1 MRAHLCSET
10 QKIYFPIRVTDIS
23 FLLNAGL
30 DLSLTEFS
38 GSLQLALPVNELSS
52 KDRDIKRSSM
62 PGVA

>member
-1 MRAHLCSET
+1 M
-10 QKIYFPIRVTDIS
+10 TDIS

-38 GSLQLALPVNELSS
+38 GSLQLTLSVNELSA
-52 KDRDIKRSSM
+52 KDRDIKCSLM